1 MRSTRS
7 LLCFECIKKALPK
20 IRIWLMLCVVFEVP
34 PNIIGS
40 QRKKLIVQK
49 PNVALNINRMWRLI

>member
-1 MRSTRS
+1 
-7 LLCFECIKKALPK
+7 
-20 IRIWLMLCVVFEVP
+20 MLCVVFEVP

-49 PNVALNINRMWRLI
+49 PNVALNITGNYRGHICVSAHRIPHC